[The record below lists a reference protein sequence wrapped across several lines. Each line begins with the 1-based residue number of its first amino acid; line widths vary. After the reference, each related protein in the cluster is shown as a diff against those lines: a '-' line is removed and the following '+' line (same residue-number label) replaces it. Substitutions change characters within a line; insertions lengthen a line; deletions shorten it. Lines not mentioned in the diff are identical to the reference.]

1 MLFAYRKFL
10 RLIANI
16 RDLEGVGVCN
26 IKAEVSVK
34 VGNSTFT
41 LPFYSYCSTDD
52 RFTGFILD
60 DTAHLY
66 LLARSLGFLKRLD
79 DNVISLQLIGTVGFF
94 E

>member
-1 MLFAYRKFL
+1 MLFANRKFL

-16 RDLEGVGVCN
+16 RDLEGVVVCN
-26 IKAEVSVK
+26 IKSEVSVK
-34 VGNSTFT
+34 VRNSAFA
-41 LPFYSYCSTDD
+41 LSFYSYCSTND
-52 RFTGFILD
+52 RFAGFILD